1 MNLAYLVKQTAC
13 PFFCSVLTGD
23 LVQGRPPSPIAIFYC
38 FVHHV
43 TKLQGLTFIIN
54 ISMFELFY
62 CQDKWPLHLLMWVRI
77 KRLVQGHRASDRA
90 GACLQALNLQL
101 RDDST
106 TFSPLCLLCSHNK
119 RRRSHFWNTV
129 DRILGYLFNLLQS
142 THHCRN

>member
-1 MNLAYLVKQTAC
+1 
-13 PFFCSVLTGD
+13 
-23 LVQGRPPSPIAIFYC
+23 
-38 FVHHV
+38 
-43 TKLQGLTFIIN
+43 
-54 ISMFELFY
+54 MFELFY

-77 KRLVQGHRASDRA
+77 KRLVQGHRASDRV

-101 RDDST
+101 GDDST

-142 THHCRN
+142 THHCRNQKRLVLVGVPCILSCTIWTKCQDFKASALMLVLYLHRVKDWAMAKTKVSKIIASI